1 MIAALGCG
9 LALAGASMGSYGR
22 VAVSTDTRGGQGDP
36 VKVVSFGTRLEK
48 DPYLE
53 LDLLYDVPTD
63 DGGRF
68 RAVVTPALSG
78 QLFHYDGVWDVDLA
92 LRNLYV
98 EADGLTALPLSVWAG
113 SRMLRGDDV
122 HLLDF
127 WPLDDLNTV
136 GGGVALAPGSWRL
149 SAHVGL
155 NRLDGD
161 DWQRQVRT
169 VPEVGGVGE
178 TDVLVLD
185 RQRTVVSGRADRLFE
200 GDRATLR
207 ARLYGEVHRLPAGT
221 RIVEDD
227 IEEALPADRG
237 ALLGGQLSAW
247 GWGED
252 AFVHVWY
259 RTATGLATDGLL
271 AIPDDGFATD
281 YTFAAARQHRL
292 ALAGNHQTDRVGVL
306 LGAYVQRS
314 ADADGQSGDW
324 DDRWEGNVAVRPQVF
339 LTDHVSLGVEASHQ
353 ELRPDGLNPR
363 TSAPSRASVTKL
375 AVLPALQPGRGSFS
389 RPQIR
394 LQYIVSFL
402 NEDALDLYE
411 EQDTRTR
418 YYAQHFVGLGAEWW
432 INSASYR

>member
-1 MIAALGCG
+1 MGAG
-9 LALAGASMGSYGR
+9 LALAGPSLGSYGR
-22 VAVSTDTRGGQGDP
+22 VVASTDTRGGQGDP
-36 VKVVSFGTRLEK
+36 VNVVSYGTRLEE

-63 DGGRF
+63 DGGLF

-78 QLFHYDGVWDVDLA
+78 QLFHYDGVWDTDLA

-98 EADGLTALPLSVWAG
+98 EASGLTQVPLTVWVG
-113 SRMLRGDDV
+113 SRMVRGDDV

-136 GGGVALAPGSWRL
+136 GGGASLAPGPWRFA
-149 SAHVGL
+149 AHVGL

-161 DWQRQVRT
+161 DWQHQTLT

-178 TDVLVLD
+178 TEVLVLD
-185 RQRTVVSGRADRLFE
+185 RQRTALSGRADRLFE
-200 GDRATLR
+200 GDGATFR
-207 ARLYGEVHRLPAGT
+207 ARLYGELHRLPAGT
-221 RIVEDD
+221 RIVEDT

-237 ALLGGQLSAW
+237 SLLGAQLSGW

-259 RTATGLATDGLL
+259 RYATGLATDGLL
-271 AIPDDGFATD
+271 TVPDDGFATD
-281 YTFAAARQHRL
+281 YTFAAARQHRV
-292 ALAGNHQTDRVGVL
+292 ALAGNHLTGRVGVL
-306 LGAYVQRS
+306 VGGYVQRS
-314 ADADGQSGDW
+314 TDADGQASDW
-324 DDRWEGNVAVRPQVF
+324 DDRWEGNIAVRPQLFV
-339 LTDHVSLGVEASHQ
+339 TDHLSLGVEASHQ
-353 ELRPDGLNPR
+353 ELIPDGLNPR
-363 TSAPSRASVTKL
+363 TGAPTHASVTKL
-375 AVLPALQPGRGSFS
+375 ALLPALQPGTGSFS
-389 RPQIR
+389 RPQLR

-402 NEDALDLYE
+402 NEDSLDLYE